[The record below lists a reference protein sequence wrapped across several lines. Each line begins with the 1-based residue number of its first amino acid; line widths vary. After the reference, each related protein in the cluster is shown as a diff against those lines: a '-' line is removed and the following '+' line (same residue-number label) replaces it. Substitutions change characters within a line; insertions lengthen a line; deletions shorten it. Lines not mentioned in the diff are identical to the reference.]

1 MRLRTALVLG
11 VLIAGA
17 AVAARPAR
25 AAVERDTTTAAERKP
40 NFSAVDAAVLRGIRK
55 GVFPGAVV
63 VIGTRDRIL
72 HAQRYGRLTWSRR
85 SPQPR
90 SDSTLWDL
98 ASLTKVIGTTGAA
111 MRLVDAG
118 LLELDAPVERYV
130 AGFSGGGREHVTVR
144 MLLNHTSGLRP
155 YLPFFRTASTRDEA
169 VRQLIMDPLPRPPG
183 VAAVY
188 SDLNAILM
196 GLVIESAAGAPLDSV
211 VMREVL
217 KPLGMRQ
224 TMFRPPTKLY
234 RRTAP
239 SASFRGEPVT
249 GLVSDR
255 NAVVFGGVAGH
266 AGLFGTGRDLARYA
280 QAWLRLGR
288 RADGTEWV
296 KAETMR
302 EFLTPATN
310 AGSRLLGW
318 DSPDPTYDEPTS
330 VFGRLLSPLAFGHT
344 GWTGTELWVDP
355 ARDLF
360 VVFLTNRSFDPK
372 ARNSIIALRDVRASV
387 SDAAARAVPL
397 KTVAQCPRSPSEIR
411 TC

>member
-1 MRLRTALVLG
+1 MRLRVAFVLST
-11 VLIAGA
+11 LA
-17 AVAARPAR
+17 AAPIVAAEPAH
-25 AAVERDTTTAAERKP
+25 AAMARDSTLPGERKP
-40 NFSAVDAAVLRGIRK
+40 DFSAVDAAVLRGIRR
-55 GVFPGAVV
+55 GVYPGAVV

-85 SPQPR
+85 SVQPR

-118 LLELDAPVERYV
+118 VLELDAPVERYV

-155 YLPFFRTASTRDEA
+155 YLPFFRTAPTREA
-169 VRQLIMDPLPRPPG
+169 AVSQLLTDPLPRPPG
-183 VAAVY
+183 SSAVY
-188 SDLNAILM
+188 SDLNAILL
-196 GLVIESAAGAPLDSV
+196 GLVVESAADAPLDSV
-211 VMREVL
+211 VIREVL
-217 KPLGMRQ
+217 NPLGMRQ
-224 TMFRPPTKLY
+224 TMFRPSPKLY

-249 GLVSDR
+249 GLVNDR

-280 QAWLRLGR
+280 QAWLRLGK
-288 RADGTEWV
+288 RADGTDWV

-302 EFLTPATN
+302 EFLTAAPN

-330 VFGRLLSPLAFGHT
+330 VFGRMLSPLAFGHT

-397 KTVAQCPRSPSEIR
+397 KRLAQCPIAPSEIR